1 MRERTLPILYVAIIA
16 CIGGWLFALLSL
28 PIPWMIGPLFTVLI
42 AQFFIRTQLKWP
54 ALFRNIGLV
63 IIGVTIGENFSLSIL
78 QTMGTMFW
86 YMLAINVTFILLCLL
101 LAFITAKYT
110 NMSLHTAIL
119 ASVPGALGQIIVFSS
134 EQKGVN
140 LAAVTYFHL
149 IRVIAVV
156 SVIPFLVSGHIV
168 QKNVATIASPLW
180 AVLILIAVS
189 FIFSLIVG
197 KLHMP
202 TPFFLGPVL
211 LGILLNVVQI
221 DVPIISQDI
230 LHLAQ
235 IAVGA
240 HIGLLL
246 KPGALRL
253 PKRTLLFGLMN
264 VVLLMFVSFLCAR
277 LVMAML
283 NYTFATSFLSTAP
296 GGMDQMALIATSIHA
311 DADIVTV
318 FQLARML
325 FLSFIII
332 PLLKKYS
339 ASVDAKRLEP

>member
-1 MRERTLPILYVAIIA
+1 MREHALPILYVAIIA
-16 CIGGWLFALLSL
+16 CIGGWLFSLLSL
-28 PIPWMIGPLFTVLI
+28 PIPWMIGPLFTVLL
-42 AQFFIRTQLKWP
+42 AQFFIRRPLKWP
-54 ALFRNIGLV
+54 AFFRNIGLV
-63 IIGVTIGENFSLSIL
+63 IIGITIGENFSLTIL

-86 YMLAINVTFILLCLL
+86 YMLAINIIFILLCLL

-134 EQKGVN
+134 EQKDVD

-149 IRVIAVV
+149 IRVLAVV

-168 QKNVATIASPLW
+168 QQNVASITSPLW
-180 AVLILIAVS
+180 AGIILIAAS
-189 FIFSLIVG
+189 FAFALIAS
-197 KLHMP
+197 KFHMP

-211 LGILLNVVQI
+211 FGILLNVVQI
-221 DVPIISQDI
+221 DIPTISANV

-246 KPGALRL
+246 TPGALRL

-264 VVLLMFVSFLCAR
+264 VVLLMFVSFLCAK
-277 LVMAML
+277 LVMTML

-311 DADIVTV
+311 EADIVTV

-325 FLSFIII
+325 FLSFVII

-339 ASVDAKRLEP
+339 VRLKH